1 MYPFYARSSESF
13 KNSIFIETFLGII
26 SMTSVLSFVIDYS
39 SFKTSIPSEEELK
52 STV

>member
-1 MYPFYARSSESF
+1 MRDLVKALKIQF
-13 KNSIFIETFLGII
+13 FIETFLGII